1 MNKYANIIKTYL
13 SRSWSYFIPAKASA
27 TEEIAQGTFWVMVQK
42 DVADHV
48 RSWRFIILTAII
60 FLISFGSLY
69 AALSNFTGLVGT
81 QADDNQFFFLLLFS
95 ASDGTLP
102 PFFVLL
108 AFMGPL
114 LGLSMGFDA
123 INMEQNKGTL
133 SRILAQPVPRDY
145 VINAKF
151 VSSLIVIGTLVIALT
166 LIVGGIG
173 LRAIGIPPSADE
185 FMRIIIFTVITII
198 YIAFWLN
205 LAVLFSIRFKQPAT
219 SALAGIAVWLFFAIF
234 YPLIVNVVTQAF
246 EPPQHASIAAIMFYE
261 NLKASLMQIIPGELY
276 NQTVATILTPTI
288 RSIGP
293 LTMEQL
299 SGTIPGPLPIGQ
311 SLLVIWPQLTGL
323 ITLTLIC
330 FILSY
335 LMFMRRE
342 IRSRG

>member
-1 MNKYANIIKTYL
+1 MNKYANKIKTYL
-13 SRSWSYFIPAKASA
+13 SGLWSDFIPAKTGTTDA
-27 TEEIAQGTFWVMVQK
+27 IAQGTFWVMVQK

-48 RSWRFIILTAII
+48 KSWRFIILTAII
-60 FLISFGSLY
+60 FLTSFGSLY
-69 AALSNFTGLVGT
+69 AALSNFTELAGAQG
-81 QADDNQFFFLLLFS
+81 ADNQFFFLLLFS

-151 VSSLIVIGTLVIALT
+151 VASLIVIGVMVIALT
-166 LIVGGIG
+166 LIVGGVG

-185 FMRIIIFTVITII
+185 FMRIILFTVITII

-205 LAVLFSIRFKQPAT
+205 LAVLFSVRFKQPAT
-219 SALAGIAVWLFFAIF
+219 SALAGIAVWLFFAVF
-234 YPLIVNVVTQAF
+234 YPLIVNVVTQTF
-246 EPPQHASIAAIMFYE
+246 EPPQHAPMAAFMFYE
-261 NLKASLMQIIPGELY
+261 NLKAALTQIIPGELY
-276 NQTVATILTPTI
+276 NQTVATILTPSI